1 MKQLCIAMVFLFLI
15 TGNTKAETTVS
26 LNDMNSATAVKEID
40 PNLVKMGAEK
50 FLNLTPAKYREMT
63 GQRLGIKNAVAL
75 KAAQIKVKNELG
87 DMQNSDPD
95 IDKNVYIL
103 LAIFGLAWI
112 AMGLFSDWSGSD
124 WIVNLLL
131 TMLCWLPGL
140 IHALTKM
147 KDYYK

>member
-1 MKQLCIAMVFLFLI
+1 MALLFLL

-50 FLNLTPAKYREMT
+50 FLDLTPAKYREMT

-124 WIVNLLL
+124 WIINLLL

>member
-1 MKQLCIAMVFLFLI
+1 MALLFLL

-50 FLNLTPAKYREMT
+50 FLDLTPAKYREMT
-63 GQRLGIKNAVAL
+63 GQLLGIKNAVAL

-124 WIVNLLL
+124 WIINLLL

>member
-1 MKQLCIAMVFLFLI
+1 MKQLCLAMVFLFLT

>member
-1 MKQLCIAMVFLFLI
+1 MALLFLL

-50 FLNLTPAKYREMT
+50 FLDLTPAKYREMT

-95 IDKNVYIL
+95 IDKNIYIL

-124 WIVNLLL
+124 WIINLLL